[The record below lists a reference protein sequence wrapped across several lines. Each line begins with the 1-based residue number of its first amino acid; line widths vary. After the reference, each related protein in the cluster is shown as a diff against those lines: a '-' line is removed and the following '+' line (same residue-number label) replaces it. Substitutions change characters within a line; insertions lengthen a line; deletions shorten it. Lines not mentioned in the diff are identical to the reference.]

1 MFFEYY
7 VLYWDDLSEENTVV
21 KGVVYATG
29 ITEAYQKL
37 IKFFSGDNE
46 DNIIKIHVDAIDDFE
61 GIVQTEVR
69 KALPGERN
77 KA

>member
-7 VLYWDDLSEENTVV
+7 VLYWDDLSEENTVA

-37 IKFFSGDNE
+37 IKFFGGDNE

-69 KALPGERN
+69 RALPGERN

>member
-7 VLYWDDLSEENTVV
+7 VLYWDDLSEENTVA

-37 IKFFSGDNE
+37 IKLNYLKETSFSCFFLYHVSGGR
-46 DNIIKIHVDAIDDFE
+46 
-61 GIVQTEVR
+61 GI
-69 KALPGERN
+69 
-77 KA
+77 